1 MTELDY
7 VVSRFG
13 ETFEPFRGRRIVLH
27 GSRDYAREIAA
38 RWGESFGFLGLMSQE
53 PVEGDRVFGLPLLRG
68 DELAAARVDLIVLTE
83 RVRYEE
89 EAYQA
94 VRPIC
99 REHDIALYNMYGV
112 NERCVHA
119 EAVLAEHLDEERE
132 ERRCRTYDL
141 IAFEAMD
148 TVLCCPVEGKELYVR
163 PFFQSLIPAL
173 RAQGK
178 ELRFSLRK
186 SVPEAIQ
193 IEALRRCGLLSDGE
207 RELLRREGE
216 DLGFRRLRESVP
228 NKRMLYYGHGL
239 VHEFLL
245 PRCYGIDTR
254 RWVEYTPAE
263 PAPCPAPPPLPLES
277 IREKI
282 REKALISFDIFD
294 TLLCR
299 QVSQPRDVFAI
310 VESRARQA
318 GYPAERFAALRERA
332 EGGQPGC
339 TIDDIYEL
347 LGAYYGWPRETE
359 AAMKALE
366 LETER
371 ELLAPRP
378 AVVEM
383 LHFAQHEG
391 KRVVLTSDMY
401 LPGPILRSLLAENG
415 IEGYEALFVS
425 CECGRD
431 KRGGLF
437 RELLALE
444 AAPAILHIG
453 DQLLA
458 DCEAPAA
465 LGIESAWIPPP
476 ICGGDREESV

>member
-53 PVEGDRVFGLPLLRG
+53 PVEGDRVFGLPLLRE
-68 DELAAARVDLIVLTE
+68 DELAAARAELIILTE

-89 EAYQA
+89 DAYQA
-94 VRPIC
+94 LRPIC

-148 TVLCCPVEGKELYVR
+148 TVLCCPAEGKELYVR

-178 ELRFSLRK
+178 QLCFSLRR
-186 SVPEAIQ
+186 SVPENLQ
-193 IEALRRCGLLSDGE
+193 IEGLRRGGLLE
-207 RELLRREGE
+207 REQELLRREGE
-216 DLGFRRLRESVP
+216 DLGFRRLRESAP
-228 NKRMLYYGHGL
+228 DRRMLYYGQGF

-254 RWVEYTPAE
+254 RWVEYAPPV
-263 PAPCPAPPPLPLES
+263 PAPSPVPPPLSFER

-282 REKALISFDIFD
+282 RDKALISFDIFD

-299 QVSQPRDVFAI
+299 KVPEPRDVFAI
-310 VESRARQA
+310 VERRALQA
-318 GYPAERFAALRERA
+318 GYPAEKLAAIRERA
-332 EGGQPGC
+332 ESGQPGC

-366 LETER
+366 LDTER
-371 ELLAPRP
+371 EQLAPNP
-378 AVVEM
+378 AVVE
-383 LHFAQHEG
+383 LLRFARSEG

-444 AAPAILHIG
+444 AASAILHIG
-453 DQLLA
+453 DQPVA
-458 DCEAPAA
+458 DGEVPAA
-465 LGIESAWIPPP
+465 LGIESARIPALN
-476 ICGGDREESV
+476 CGGDKEERA